1 MAKQWLKLTKSGVA
15 FGLAYFEGD
24 VVELDAEIAKKV
36 MSGAGGVPAEAG
48 EIEAAKEAI
57 VRADAKERA
66 ANAEKGPSNADLLAK
81 IEELQNQLSEKDK
94 NKK

>member
-57 VRADAKERA
+57 VRADAKEKA
-66 ANAEKGPSNADLLAK
+66 ANAEKGPSNADLMAEIAALKKALSDAAK
-81 IEELQNQLSEKDK
+81 K
-94 NKK
+94 